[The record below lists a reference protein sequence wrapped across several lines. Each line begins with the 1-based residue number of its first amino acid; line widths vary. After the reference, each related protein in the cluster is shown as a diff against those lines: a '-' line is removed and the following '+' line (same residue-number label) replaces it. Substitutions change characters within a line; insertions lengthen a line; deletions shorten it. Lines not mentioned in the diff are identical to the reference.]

1 MGSTDVGDYFPDK
14 YENEIDF
21 EDGMGGSQA
30 KMGGNR
36 DGPALPGMENL
47 GEGAYVT
54 GGIEMASEIP
64 EGMTFIPSSVLDG
77 EYPMN
82 VASTTANGAEMEI
95 AVKPV
100 CMTYEDFFVAFAP
113 GSHPSLSVSPP
124 AGRMDRR
131 GGELTFLTVK
141 CMPNGQSGDFG
152 GVLVIN
158 LVRSCHCVSKIS
170 FILVSSPHRSSLFV
184 HLRSLKTTPRSASRL
199 T

>member
-1 MGSTDVGDYFPDK
+1 MGSTDVGDYFPDQ
-14 YENEIDF
+14 YDNEIDF

-30 KMGGNR
+30 KMGGTR

-64 EGMTFIPSSVLDG
+64 AGMTFLASSVPDG
-77 EYPMN
+77 EYAMN

-95 AVKPV
+95 EVKPV
-100 CMTYEDFFVAFAP
+100 CMTYEDYYAAFAP

-131 GGELTFLTVK
+131 GGVPTDLVIK
-141 CMPNGQSGDFG
+141 CMPNGQSGAFSGD
-152 GVLVIN
+152 LVIN
-158 LVRSCHCVSKIS
+158 LPEDNSKICFKINVNS
-170 FILVSSPHRSSLFV
+170 V
-184 HLRSLKTTPRSASRL
+184 
-199 T
+199 